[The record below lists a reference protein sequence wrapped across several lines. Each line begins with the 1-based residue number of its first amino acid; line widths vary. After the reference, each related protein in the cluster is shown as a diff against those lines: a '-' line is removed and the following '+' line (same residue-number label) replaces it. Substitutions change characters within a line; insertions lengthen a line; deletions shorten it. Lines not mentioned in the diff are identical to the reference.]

1 MQYLDSRGETYCA
14 RHKNKCNQA
23 CPYRMPLQRRTPI
36 PLNRMLVGTGWP
48 GFGYNYGM
56 FGIDEEK
63 TMGLSGP
70 HHHGHRR
77 GGSFRYNTY
86 MPYPWWYSPMQYAYE
101 EEEVWDASKAQ
112 WVRRPVRRTVP
123 ITDNP
128 PEGEK
133 YGVFGGSL
141 SDYLGAV
148 VSSGTQL
155 VKRPGRSASGTA
167 TPTGV
172 AGMYTLLKYSR
183 GVGLWRVEGTYTTL
197 PEAQAAVPAVRKRYG
212 STVSL
217 VIVGPNGTTLYRA
230 TGPSVPLRTSRPSRG
245 VGDDGDYGVLSKRCR
260 PYGSL
265 SRRYQG
271 NTGVLGATPAP
282 APEMVSPLR
291 TERAAKCML
300 VGIGIV
306 AGLLLIK

>member
-1 MQYLDSRGETYCA
+1 MALGQHHHSRMPSWYTAPMQYLDSRGETYCA

-63 TMGLSGP
+63 NMGLSGP

-101 EEEVWDASKAQ
+101 EEEVWDASKSQ

-133 YGVFGGSL
+133 YGIFGAGADAEESVGMAGEYGIL
-141 SDYLGAV
+141 S
-148 VSSGTQL
+148 
-155 VKRPGRSASGTA
+155 RR
-167 TPTGV
+167 
-172 AGMYTLLKYSR
+172 R
-183 GVGLWRVEGTYTTL
+183 
-197 PEAQAAVPAVRKRYG
+197 
-212 STVSL
+212 
-217 VIVGPNGTTLYRA
+217 
-230 TGPSVPLRTSRPSRG
+230 
-245 VGDDGDYGVLSKRCR
+245 R

-265 SRRYQG
+265 SRRYRG

-282 APEMVSPLR
+282 APASVSPLR

-306 AGLLLIK
+306 AGLLLLADDSYTRTAKKIARSPRMSSLLDEASQDLKAAQGLRTQE